1 MDRTS
6 KSARDRRTNALRGR
20 GMRRPRG
27 RSGLL
32 RALNLGGIM
41 SFKIDIKENIMEAY
55 NAFDKLKR
63 SEVSKAARRAIN
75 RTLVTIRKESVIEI
89 KKDLRIKSSVL
100 KNQYI
105 WIEKPRGKGLKDLG
119 GAVVYQSKG
128 LALIDFLRGTKAV
141 TQQKGIPAKR
151 RKKVR
156 VEITPGKKF
165 IVKGGFIT
173 QTVSKGLQIMKKGK
187 DRSHLM
193 MQTAPALGTLLLN
206 DKKKIGARLQ
216 AKGAQTFQENFSRE
230 LNYRLQNLFKPKNK

>member
-1 MDRTS
+1 
-6 KSARDRRTNALRGR
+6 
-20 GMRRPRG
+20 
-27 RSGLL
+27 
-32 RALNLGGIM
+32 M

-105 WIEKPRGKGLKDLG
+105 WIEKPRGKGLNDLG
-119 GAVVYQSKG
+119 GSVVYQSKG

-141 TQQKGIPAKR
+141 TPQKGIPIKR

-173 QTVSKGLQIMKKGK
+173 KTASKGLQIMKGSKTN
-187 DRSHLM
+187 RSHLM

-206 DKKKIGARLQ
+206 DKKRIGAKLQ
-216 AKGAQTFQENFSRE
+216 SRSAEIFQENFSRE